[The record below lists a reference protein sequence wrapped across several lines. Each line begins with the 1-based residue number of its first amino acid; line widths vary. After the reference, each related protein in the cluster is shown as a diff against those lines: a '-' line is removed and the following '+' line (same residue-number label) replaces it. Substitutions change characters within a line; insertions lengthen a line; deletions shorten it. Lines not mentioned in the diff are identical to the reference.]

1 MRFLPRVIIAV
12 VGSAVGIGILVLI
25 AWLAMPGGTTIA
37 GKGQSPVDLPDF
49 PPASSVTRAPAGVA
63 AQVATRAAPAW
74 IASTAE
80 RTGIPARALEAYAGV
95 ALDIEQQNPTCG
107 IGWNTLAAIGEIES
121 RHGTI
126 FGGSIQAD
134 GTASPAIFGVALN
147 GEGFADI
154 PDSDG
159 GTIDG
164 DAEADRAVGPMQL
177 IPQTWRNWH
186 VDANGDGV
194 QNPQNIDDATL
205 ASAHY
210 LCRAGKDLTAAAG
223 WRAAVL
229 AYNSSDEY
237 LTDVI
242 RYAVGY
248 AGQAAK

>member
-12 VGSAVGIGILVLI
+12 VGSVVGVGILVLI
-25 AWLAMPGGTTIA
+25 AWLAMPGGTTVA
-37 GKGQSPVDLPDF
+37 GSGQKAVDLPDF
-49 PPASSVTRAPAGVA
+49 PPAASVTAAPSGVDN
-63 AQVATRAAPAW
+63 QVATLPSPAW
-74 IASTAE
+74 ISSTAE

-95 ALDIEQQNPTCG
+95 AIQSGKQNPTCG

-126 FGGSIQAD
+126 FGGAIQAD
-134 GTASPAIFGVALN
+134 GTASPPIFGVALN
-147 GEGFADI
+147 GDGFANI

-164 DAEADRAVGPMQL
+164 DASADRAVGPMQL
-177 IPQTWRNWH
+177 IPDTWRNWH
-186 VDANGDGV
+186 ADGNGDGV
-194 QNPQNIDDATL
+194 QDPQNIDDATL

-210 LCRAGKDLTAAAG
+210 LCRAGKVLTSASG
-223 WRAAVL
+223 WRTAIL
-229 AYNSSDEY
+229 AYNGSDQY

-248 AGQAAK
+248 AGQTAN